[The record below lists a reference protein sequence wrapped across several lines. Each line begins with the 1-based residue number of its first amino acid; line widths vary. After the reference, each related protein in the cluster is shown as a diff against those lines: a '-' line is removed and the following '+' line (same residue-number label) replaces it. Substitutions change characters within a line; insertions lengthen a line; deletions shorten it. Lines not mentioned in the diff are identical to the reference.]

1 MHLRLSCPVCHKDVR
16 SATDTSRKEREL
28 FGEEEC
34 VYFQH
39 IQFADT
45 KTRALSQSSRRN
57 SVDQTVHLSLATRKP
72 EEAL

>member
-1 MHLRLSCPVCHKDVR
+1 MHLRLSCPVCHEDVR
-16 SATDTSRKEREL
+16 SAIDTSRKESEL

-45 KTRALSQSSRRN
+45 K
-57 SVDQTVHLSLATRKP
+57 P
-72 EEAL
+72 